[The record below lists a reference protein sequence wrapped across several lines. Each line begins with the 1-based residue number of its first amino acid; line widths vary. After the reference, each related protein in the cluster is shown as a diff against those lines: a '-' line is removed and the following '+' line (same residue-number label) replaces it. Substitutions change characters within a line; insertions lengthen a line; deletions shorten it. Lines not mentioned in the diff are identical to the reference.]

1 MNEDRNMI
9 VQRIE
14 EKLPRQFADL
24 HAQNANLQSITRR
37 TEERAAAFLR
47 ECAEAE
53 AARSD

>member
-1 MNEDRNMI
+1 MI

-14 EKLPRQFADL
+14 EKLPRQYADL

-47 ECAEAE
+47 ECAEAK